1 MERNPEEDVFQ
12 VITGRK
18 DEEEGKL
25 LCHPDSLHAE
35 QGSDERK
42 KGMYSQN
49 IEGSLDKL
57 AKNRSHR

>member
-35 QGSDERK
+35 PGSDERK
-42 KGMYSQN
+42 
-49 IEGSLDKL
+49 E
-57 AKNRSHR
+57 